1 MEVRHRTIYNKE
13 KHDSDTFVEKI
24 RKIDTFEKLPQ
35 ECINYTSSGG
45 GASIITFLIIFMLI
59 IAELNR
65 FTNPEVNFHY
75 LVDDSIEGELPIN
88 IDMTVAMK
96 CSEVSIDVVDLNG
109 NGLGSTS
116 HLKVINSKFE
126 LAPERKKRFNAR
138 REQMNFL
145 REQHHTLYQY
155 FWSSQIDNEEFDL
168 QPIHHYREDEVSES
182 KADACR
188 FVGTFMARKSPG
200 NLHIT
205 TGKPL
210 KLNSNVHIHIAP
222 LSSNGVRNFSHRI
235 HHLSFGS
242 PLPNFIHPLD
252 AEEIIYNDPSAVVL
266 LATLMYQYF
275 IEVIPTTFRTS
286 LTETKTYQYAVT
298 EQARSISQNNQGQ
311 GVPGIFF
318 RYDTFPVRVEVEAL
332 AGGGGSGSIVRLL
345 LRLSAIVGG
354 VFATG
359 NLICLLLRAVIAFC
373 WSLRDG
379 FSPRSATPGLEA
391 SAPLIPEFEGF

>member
-1 MEVRHRTIYNKE
+1 MEVRRRTTYNDE

-24 RKIDTFEKLPQ
+24 RKADTFEKLPQ
-35 ECINYTSSGG
+35 ECVNYTSSGG
-45 GASIITFLIIFMLI
+45 GASIITFLVIFMLI
-59 IAELNR
+59 IAELNQ
-65 FTNPEVNFHY
+65 FANPEVNFQY
-75 LVDDSIEGELPIN
+75 SVDDLIEGELPIN

-109 NGLGSTS
+109 NALGSTS
-116 HLKVINSKFE
+116 QLRVINSKFE

-138 REQMNFL
+138 RMQMNFL
-145 REQHHTLYQY
+145 REQHHSLYQY
-155 FWSSQIDNEEFDL
+155 FWISQTDNEEFDL
-168 QPIHHYREDEVSES
+168 QPIHHYREDEVAES

-200 NLHIT
+200 NLHVT

-210 KLNSNVHIHIAP
+210 ELNSNMHIHIAP

-252 AEEIIYNDPSAVVL
+252 AEEIISDDPA
-266 LATLMYQYF
+266 LMYQYF

-298 EQARSISQNNQGQ
+298 EQARSISKNNQGQ
-311 GVPGIFF
+311 GVPGVFF

-359 NLICLLLRAVIAFC
+359 NLICLLLRATIAFG

-379 FSPRSATPGLEA
+379 LGPRSATPGLEA
-391 SAPLIPEFEGF
+391 SAPLIPEFEGL